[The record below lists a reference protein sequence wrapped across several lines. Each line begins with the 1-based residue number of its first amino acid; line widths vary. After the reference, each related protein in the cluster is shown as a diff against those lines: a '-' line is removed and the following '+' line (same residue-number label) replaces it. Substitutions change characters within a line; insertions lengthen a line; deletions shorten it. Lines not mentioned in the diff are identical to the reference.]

1 MIMNIQRQARSLAAR
16 DRQRTQNRQQ
26 SMLSR
31 SVEKVNQE
39 NKTKEN
45 LQ

>member
-1 MIMNIQRQARSLAAR
+1 MIMNIQRQARNLAAR

-31 SVEKVNQE
+31 SVEQVNQE